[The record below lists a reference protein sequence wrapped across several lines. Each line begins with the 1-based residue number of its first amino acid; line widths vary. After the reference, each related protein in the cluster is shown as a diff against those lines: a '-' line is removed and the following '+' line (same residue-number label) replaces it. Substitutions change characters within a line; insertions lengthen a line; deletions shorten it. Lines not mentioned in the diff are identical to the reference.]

1 MATDKL
7 PHDRAAVQKAAD
19 PHSSAEEK
27 LGVGKDW
34 ATIRVTSQEGTEE
47 YEQILQ
53 MYTDIGFEVDPSNK
67 SFGTVLRAPIDVARA
82 KKMEWQRL
90 AESRSEGRDKK
101 LKQNLEGGGH
111 KLVSGS
117 MNSAHSVDVADL
129 QAFLENE

>member
-7 PHDRAAVQKAAD
+7 PLDRAAIKKAVD

-27 LGVGKDW
+27 LGGGGDW
-34 ATIRVTSQEGTEE
+34 ATVRVTSQPGTEE
-47 YEQILQ
+47 YEQAVG
-53 MYTDIGFEVDPSNK
+53 MYTAIGYEVDTDNQ

-82 KKMEWQRL
+82 KKLEWQRL
-90 AESRSEGRDKK
+90 AESRSEGKDKK
-101 LKQNLEGGGH
+101 LRQNVEGGGH
-111 KLVSGS
+111 KLISGS